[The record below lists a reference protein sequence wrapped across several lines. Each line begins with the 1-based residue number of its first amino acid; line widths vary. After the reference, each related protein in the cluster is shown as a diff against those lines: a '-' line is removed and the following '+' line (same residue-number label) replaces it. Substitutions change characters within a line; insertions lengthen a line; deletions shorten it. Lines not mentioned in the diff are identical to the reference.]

1 MTSGKMYWKG
11 GKEKLSE
18 KIQYL
23 AKISCLNVK
32 DFTKEVE
39 VRLSDANAEDIEEG
53 DTAGDFIIKPN
64 IGIPENHFL
73 FLLENKDEN
82 GL

>member
-1 MTSGKMYWKG
+1 MTSGKLYWKG

-18 KIQYL
+18 KIRVV
-23 AKISCLNVK
+23 AKDYSLDVK
-32 DFTKEVE
+32 D
-39 VRLSDANAEDIEEG
+39 SDANAEDIEEG